1 MKTSGVGCEPKFGLL
16 GFLGHPTQCAL
27 ILCAPWVINKDSII
41 DIYLDGDMM
50 QMIIQ
55 REKKTV

>member
-1 MKTSGVGCEPKFGLL
+1 MHRGSF
-16 GFLGHPTQCAL
+16 
-27 ILCAPWVINKDSII
+27 NKDSII

-55 REKKTV
+55 REKKSVWNNGYTAGTEAMSAHKD